1 MKVANG
7 RYGRTG
13 RIFGA
18 PILLAALTVFGL
30 LAALL
35 GEGWWHALAWLALS
49 IPLVSIAWSV
59 ALRGGYAQGLGG
71 VDTGGRSRAGGT
83 ARR

>member
-1 MKVANG
+1 MKLANG

-49 IPLVSIAWSV
+49 IPLVSIVWCV
-59 ALRGGYAQGLGG
+59 LLRGA
-71 VDTGGRSRAGGT
+71 RSRSGQRAGYLPGS
-83 ARR
+83 RHQVSGR

>member
-7 RYGRTG
+7 RFRRTG

-49 IPLVSIAWSV
+49 IPLVSIVWNV
-59 ALRGGYAQGLGG
+59 PLRGALFRLGRRG
-71 VDTGGRSRAGGT
+71 PYFAGSRHQVSGR
-83 ARR
+83 

>member
-1 MKVANG
+1 MKIANG
-7 RYGRTG
+7 RYGRAG

-49 IPLVSIAWSV
+49 IPLASIARSV
-59 ALRGGYAQGLGG
+59 ALRGVRAQGFGG

-83 ARR
+83 A

>member
-1 MKVANG
+1 MKVTNG
-7 RYGRTG
+7 PFGRTG

-49 IPLVSIAWSV
+49 IPLVSIAWNV
-59 ALRGGYAQGLGG
+59 ALRGALCRS
-71 VDTGGRSRAGGT
+71 GGRASYFAGSRHHVSG
-83 ARR
+83 R

>member
-1 MKVANG
+1 MKLANS
-7 RYGRTG
+7 RHGRTG

-18 PILLAALTVFGL
+18 PTLLAALTVFGL

-49 IPLVSIAWSV
+49 IPLVSIAWNV
-59 ALRGGYAQGLGG
+59 PLRGAHS
-71 VDTGGRSRAGGT
+71 RSDRRAGYFAGS
-83 ARR
+83 RHQVSGR

>member
-1 MKVANG
+1 MKVTNG
-7 RYGRTG
+7 RSRRT
-13 RIFGA
+13 RRTFGA

-35 GEGWWHALAWLALS
+35 GEGEWHAVAWLALS

-59 ALRGGYAQGLGG
+59 ALRGACSRS
-71 VDTGGRSRAGGT
+71 GRRAGYFAGS
-83 ARR
+83 RHQVSGR